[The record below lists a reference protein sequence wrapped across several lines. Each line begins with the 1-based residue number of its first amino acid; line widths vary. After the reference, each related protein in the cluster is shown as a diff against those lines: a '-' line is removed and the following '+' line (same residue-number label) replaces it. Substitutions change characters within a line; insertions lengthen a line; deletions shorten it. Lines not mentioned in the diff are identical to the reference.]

1 VTGCLILPQAR
12 KDEPPET
19 YVIWHIKLLE
29 VTVETIKSIS
39 RITGLVAMGVLFLMM
54 LLTVAD
60 VFLRAVFNKP
70 IIGTTE
76 ITEQMMVAVVFL
88 GFGWCALQDK
98 QISVDLFVSRY
109 RPHTRQV
116 VDVMTH
122 SVGLVLVAVICWRT
136 FVMTLSVQQLGITC
150 AYIGV
155 PKYPFYALA
164 TFGWAVLFVAI
175 AGLLVT
181 NVQGRTER

>member
-1 VTGCLILPQAR
+1 M
-12 KDEPPET
+12 
-19 YVIWHIKLLE
+19 
-29 VTVETIKSIS
+29 ETIKSIS

-98 QISVDLFVSRY
+98 QIQVDLFVSRY
-109 RPHTRQV
+109 RPGTRRV
-116 VDVMTH
+116 VDLMMH

-136 FVMTLSVQQLGITC
+136 LMTTLSVQQLGITC

-164 TFGWAVLFVAI
+164 TFGWAVLCVAI
-175 AGLLVT
+175 ASLLVVT
-181 NVQGRTER
+181 IKERARS

>member
-1 VTGCLILPQAR
+1 LEEILV
-12 KDEPPET
+12 K
-19 YVIWHIKLLE
+19 IIKA
-29 VTVETIKSIS
+29 IS

-60 VFLRAVFNKP
+60 VILRAVFNSP

-76 ITEQMMVAVVFL
+76 MTEQMMVAVVFL
-88 GFGWCALQDK
+88 GFGWCALQER
-98 QISVDLFVSRY
+98 QIRVDLFVSRY
-109 RPHTRQV
+109 RPGTQRV
-116 VDVMTH
+116 IDLFMN

-136 FVMTLSVQQLGITC
+136 LMTTLIVQRLGITC

-164 TFGWAVLFVAI
+164 SFGWAVLFVAMT
-175 AGLLVT
+175 GLLIKT
-181 NVQGRTER
+181 IMEKAER

>member
-1 VTGCLILPQAR
+1 MKII
-12 KDEPPET
+12 D
-19 YVIWHIKLLE
+19 
-29 VTVETIKSIS
+29 SIP

-60 VFLRAVFNKP
+60 VLLRATVNKP

-88 GFGWCALQDK
+88 GFGWCALQGRH
-98 QISVDLFVSRY
+98 IRVDLFASRY
-109 RPHTRQV
+109 PPGTQWV
-116 VDVMTH
+116 IDLIMNF
-122 SVGLVLVAVICWRT
+122 VGLVLVAMMCWRP
-136 FVMTLSVQQLGITC
+136 FVTTLTVQQLGLTC

-164 TFGWAVLFVAI
+164 AFGWAVLFVAI
-175 AGLLVT
+175 ATLFVKRIKDGA
-181 NVQGRTER
+181 ER